1 MTATL
6 HEFLAARDLDE
17 LLAYREQL
25 ADLDRA
31 DRDSI
36 RAVLEAWSDPQAV
49 ANLLMNLDLIP
60 DDQRFRYIQRGLE
73 EPAGSYLTLATI
85 VGLSRLGIERFA
97 QAEQAALVERLI
109 AAIAQN
115 TGPIADQASSL
126 LASYITENVMVLPL
140 HVQYEAKLVPLL
152 DHPSDAVKHNIL
164 VALIPVV
171 GLENLRRFLDEAVTA
186 GHLSRDARQYVEGR
200 LGEIDG
206 LAPDNT
212 VNMAQLDLHGLALPL
227 LAYIPNLSD
236 W

>member
-1 MTATL
+1 L
-6 HEFLAARDLDE
+6 HELLAARDLDE
-17 LLAYREQL
+17 LFAYKEML
-25 ADLDRA
+25 ADRDRA
-31 DRDSI
+31 DIDSI
-36 RAVLEAWSDPQAV
+36 EAVLEAWSDPQAV

-60 DDQRFRYIQRGLE
+60 EDKRFRYIKRGLA
-73 EPAGSYLTLATI
+73 EPAGSYLKLATV

-97 QAEQAALVERLI
+97 PAQQSEIVEQLI
-109 AAIAQN
+109 AAIAEN

-152 DHPSDAVKHNIL
+152 DHPSDAVKHNVL
-164 VALIPVV
+164 VALIPLV

-206 LAPDNT
+206 LAADNK